1 MTDEFKRA
9 AGKIPALKASAHP
22 WILFGFLVVLAIFG
36 LVGSWAATARIASAV
51 IAQGQVSVA
60 GKRKLIQHLEGGIV
74 QKLLV
79 HDGDVVE
86 AGQTLVKL
94 DPIRAQAS
102 LGIVEAALNKALA
115 TEARLVAEREGLDA
129 VAYPQ
134 ALLEGRGEPGIAALL
149 KSNDSIFR
157 ARRTAL
163 NGENEILTQR
173 IAQLG
178 EEINGLNAQK
188 EAKDQQSRFIQD
200 ELDGLQHL
208 FERGQTTKPRVLA
221 LQRGAAAL
229 KGEAGELV
237 ASMARS
243 KKNIGE
249 TKLQILQREKDFQKG
264 VAEELQEVQA
274 RLRDLRERKIA
285 SEDILRRIDI
295 TTPVG
300 GVVVNSLVHTVGAVI
315 KPGETIMEI
324 VPGKDNLI
332 IEATIRPQ
340 DIDNVTFGQAAAIR
354 MLAFE
359 QRTTPM
365 LHGEVVY
372 VSADSLEDRQSR
384 QTYYRA
390 DVSLS
395 DEELARLGKLTLKPG
410 MQAEVMIQTGERT
423 ALDYIVQPII
433 ASMNRAMRE
442 Q

>member
-1 MTDEFKRA
+1 M
-9 AGKIPALKASAHP
+9 
-22 WILFGFLVVLAIFG
+22 
-36 LVGSWAATARIASAV
+36 
-51 IAQGQVSVA
+51 
-60 GKRKLIQHLEGGIV
+60 